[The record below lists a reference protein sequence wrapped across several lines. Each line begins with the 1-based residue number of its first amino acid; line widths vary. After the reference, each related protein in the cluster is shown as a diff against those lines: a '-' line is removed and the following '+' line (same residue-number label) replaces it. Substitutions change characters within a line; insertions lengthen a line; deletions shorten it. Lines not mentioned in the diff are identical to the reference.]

1 MELTVNGLIKNEL
14 LKNSQVIAGD
24 KGLYKKIMGITI
36 MEAPDIAE
44 WLKGGELILTSL
56 YTLNT
61 LDENVQGNILQRL
74 NEKNISA
81 IGFKRRKKDELI
93 PQILIDLGNKYNIP
107 IILIPTEV
115 PFLDIMNPVMAEIF
129 NRQMIQLKHYKE
141 VHDKFT
147 ALALENRDLKTI
159 VNTLSDLVRN
169 PVAIYDKKFN
179 CIYSSNMDIITF
191 DILEETY
198 HMSVETSKELKCSS
212 QRVRYNKLNNLETNQ
227 IVVSI
232 KTINNIQIY
241 LVVSEINRTLEE
253 LDYITIEN
261 AVTVICLEMV
271 KQFSISEVEKKL
283 ESDLIDDLLQ
293 GNLRKSGELLQRASI
308 LGLDISHKYVVCS
321 MKVTS
326 KSRDLKSD
334 YKYND
339 MKIQQII
346 YEAINKHIDKCF
358 IRIRNDNITLLIDV
372 DQYTDSRE
380 DINCKIKINM
390 SKIQDYV
397 RNSNKNFKIALGIST
412 IIDSIYNI
420 DNAYKESRKA
430 LDIGMSMYDKECIT
444 TFDELG
450 ILRLL
455 YEVENKVDLMSFIPN
470 EIKKIIEYDKKNNSD
485 LLNTMHVFLS
495 NGTNASQT
503 AKAMYMHYKTIMYR
517 LDKIKTITGIEF
529 NDSEKMLEMQ
539 VGLKI
544 LNII

>member
-14 LKNSQVIAGD
+14 LKNSQVIAGN

-44 WLKGGELILTSL
+44 WLKGGEFILTSL

-61 LDENVQGNILQRL
+61 LDENVQGNILQKL

-147 ALALENRDLKTI
+147 ALALENRDLETI

-169 PVAIYDKKFN
+169 PVVIYDKKFN

-198 HMSVETSKELKCSS
+198 HMSVETSKELKCSN

-241 LVVSEINRTLEE
+241 LVVSEVDRSLEE

-326 KSRDLKSD
+326 KSDALKLG

-339 MKIQQII
+339 MKIQHII
-346 YEAINKHIDKCF
+346 YEAINEYIDKCF
-358 IRIRNDNITLLIDV
+358 IRTRNDNITLLIDV
-372 DQYTDSRE
+372 EQYMDSIE
-380 DINCKIKINM
+380 DIRCKIKIKM
-390 SKIQDYV
+390 SNIQEYI
-397 RNSNKNFKIALGIST
+397 RNSNKNIKVALGISN
-412 IIDSIYNI
+412 IIDSIYNV

-444 TFDELG
+444 TFEELG

-455 YEVENKVDLMSFIPN
+455 YEIENKVDLMNFVPN
-470 EIKKIIEYDKKNNSD
+470 EIKKLIEYDKKNNSD
-485 LLNTMHVFLS
+485 LLNTLYVFLS

-517 LDKIKTITGIEF
+517 LEKIRIITGIEF
-529 NDSEKMLEMQ
+529 NDSEKLLEIQ